1 MKKQVIFNIPKNK
14 SLNSIKTPINFNT
27 PEIFNKK
34 INKVNNKPLE
44 YITNDTGKTRHYPP
58 AAQE

>member
-1 MKKQVIFNIPKNK
+1 MKKQVTFIPNKK
-14 SLNSIKTPINFNT
+14 SLNTIKTPIIFNT

-34 INKVNNKPLE
+34 INKVINKPLE

>member
-1 MKKQVIFNIPKNK
+1 MKKQVIFNIPKK